1 MASSRSDTAS
11 RFLGCSTLT
20 CCLALTLL
28 ASCGRRQND
37 ECRAFVQAVNLHLA
51 EIEQAAERDAGAR
64 TPTPDNMRRL
74 ARLYRELAETTQTLR
89 IGTGDLGAL
98 RDDYRVMVLD
108 AANLASSIA
117 TSLEA
122 KDVQAALKT
131 HERFADV
138 VSREDALVARVNAL
152 CRGTP

>member
-1 MASSRSDTAS
+1 MAKRLDSKSPLLARS
-11 RFLGCSTLT
+11 GLT
-20 CCLALTLL
+20 CSLALTLL
-28 ASCGRRQND
+28 VGCDHRQND

-74 ARLYRELAETTQTLR
+74 ARLYRDLAETTQTLR
-89 IGTGDLGAL
+89 IGTGDLGTL

-138 VSREDALVARVNAL
+138 VSREDAVVARVNAL
-152 CRGTP
+152 CRGAP